1 MDILIKNGTIIDGTG
16 SPSYESDILIKDD
29 KILKIASNINV
40 DTSVKVI
47 DASNKIVT
55 PGFIDIHNHADF
67 NILDATKAE
76 SFVMQ
81 GMTTLLVGLCGTGVT
96 PTSEVVEK
104 YYSDFMSKAL
114 SIEPKL
120 FENLQQFQEVLER
133 EGISINLALLIPHG
147 NVRACVL
154 GLDMRPATEEEL
166 EKMKKIV
173 EQNMEFGAFGLSTGL
188 VYPPGSATPTEE
200 LIELSKIVSKYDG
213 IYDSHMRNEG
223 DGVIDIGMSELIRI
237 AREANIRAHISHWQ
251 VISRYKYKKLTPEAI
266 NLVEKAHNEGLRIT
280 ADVVPYDD
288 GVTNLAYI
296 LLETWV
302 FDNLKENLSNLETRE
317 RIKKEIFERIYSMF
331 VANAPFY
338 LHLIPKFLIKR
349 IIYKALSKR
358 VHILFT
364 VKSHQFEGKSL
375 YEVLTTLY
383 PNKKIEDALL
393 DFIRDEDGGVVIR
406 HQLKNEEKSVIP
418 LYKQPYVCPS
428 SDASLVIRGNSHP
441 RAFGAFPRVIQ
452 RWVREKN
459 ITNLEEAIRKM
470 TSLPASILGITD
482 RGVLKDGN
490 KADLVIFDFNK
501 IEEKGTIANG
511 CQHPEGIEYVI
522 INGEITV
529 SEGKHLGVLKGRVL
543 KHPKK

>member
-16 SPSYESDILIKDD
+16 SPGYQSDILIKED
-29 KILKIASNINV
+29 KILKIDSNIDVETNV
-40 DTSVKVI
+40 NVI
-47 DASNKIVT
+47 DASNKIVA

-67 NILDATKAE
+67 NIFDATKAE

-81 GMTTLLVGLCGTGVT
+81 GMTTLLVGLCGTGIA

-114 SIEPKL
+114 SVEPKL
-120 FENLQQFQEVLER
+120 FENLQQVHNVLKR
-133 EGISINLALLIPHG
+133 EGISINLAFLVPHG

-154 GLDMRPATEEEL
+154 GLDMRRATEKEL
-166 EKMKKIV
+166 EKMKKLV

-200 LIELSKIVSKYDG
+200 LIELSKIVSEYDG

-223 DGVIDIGMSELIRI
+223 DGVIDIGMNELIRI
-237 AREANIRAHISHWQ
+237 AREANVRAHISHWA
-251 VISRYKYKKLTPEAI
+251 VVSRYKYKKLTPEAI
-266 NLVEKAHNEGLRIT
+266 NLVEKAHNEGLQIT

-302 FDNLKENLSNLETRE
+302 FENLKENLNNLETRA
-317 RIKKEIFERIYSMF
+317 RIKKEIFERIFSMF
-331 VANAPFY
+331 VSNAPFY
-338 LHLIPKFLIKR
+338 LRLIPKFLIKR

-358 VHILFT
+358 VHILYT
-364 VKSHQFEGKSL
+364 VKSHQFEGKTL
-375 YEVLTTLY
+375 YEALTKLY
-383 PNKKIEDALL
+383 PDKKIEDALL

-428 SDASLVIRGNSHP
+428 SDASLITRGNSHP

-452 RWVREKN
+452 RWVREKG
-459 ITNLEEAIRKM
+459 IINLEEAIRKM

-482 RGVLKDGN
+482 RGVLKEGN
-490 KADLVIFDFNK
+490 IADIVVFDFKK
-501 IEEKGTIANG
+501 IEEKGTIENG
-511 CQHPEGIEYVI
+511 CQHPEGIDYVI

-543 KHPKK
+543 KHLKK